1 MVCSLVPVF
10 RLGSGWRCRVA
21 VGLNRCLLCL
31 SITIYYAPSHLHTN
45 PHPQPCVSHL
55 SSTAEWDKYSSFT
68 TFLSSPEC
76 RSFGGTIKPFLTGP
90 AKPQLYETDRG
101 PATCASAP
109 VTEIFQLKFPASG
122 SESELESGKGVQAA
136 EKVWTEFVGV
146 VEREGEGLVRGAIGG
161 RSLDLE
167 GESWVGVL
175 GWENLE
181 VSGGVVMRCGGL
193 WWVVVRMGGA
203 DADCMC

>member
-1 MVCSLVPVF
+1 M
-10 RLGSGWRCRVA
+10 
-21 VGLNRCLLCL
+21 
-31 SITIYYAPSHLHTN
+31 
-45 PHPQPCVSHL
+45 SHL
-55 SSTAEWDKYSSFT
+55 SSAAEWDEYSSFT
-68 TFLSSPEC
+68 TFLSSPEL
-76 RSFGGTIKPFLTGP
+76 RSFAGTFKPFLTGP
-90 AKPQLYETDRG
+90 AKPLLYETDRG

-109 VTEIFQLKFPASG
+109 VTEIFQLKLPAMG
-122 SESELESGKGVQAA
+122 SESELESAEGVEAA

-161 RSLDLE
+161 RSLNSE

-181 VSGGVVMRCGGL
+181 VSGAVVMRCGGP

-203 DADCMC
+203 DADCVCQAWDTIRRKPELQHGLQALRDTGETSVFVVELKALGTEMV